1 MKAAPR
7 SLIAILIPALVISL
21 CGRALSDTGAPGK
34 LVIIG
39 GSEVKAR
46 DEVWRVMREERLPG
60 RPVGIIS
67 TASEKPAFT
76 GEPFAKTLN
85 EAYGPDTAVFIPL
98 NHEPGSAEN
107 PTVLAQIKQC
117 GGIYFTGGIQTRTT
131 KVLLQPD
138 GQPTPALEVIRAI
151 HRQGGV
157 IGGSSAGAAI
167 MSDPMI
173 TGGISR
179 EALIHGATPVGETDS
194 PKGVSYGPGLGFSPG
209 ILYCQHHLERG
220 RLGRLL
226 VALTSDGVAQKTGF
240 GISED
245 TAVVVDHAADE
256 ARVIGERDVV
266 CLQAKNGRRGQ
277 GGAIEGVTLAYLTP
291 GDRIQLSTGKITPAP
306 GKQTVSSAAGAAM
319 QIEKDTWE
327 RDVFRELIVDLAQ
340 TGATAASIRD
350 KRFSLRLQRAD
361 DAQVWQAPPSSPE
374 APARWTLS
382 GLELSVQPLGE

>member
-1 MKAAPR
+1 MITSPR
-7 SLIAILIPALVISL
+7 PLIAFGLLVVSL
-21 CGRALSDTGAPGK
+21 CGQALPDASAQGK

-46 DEVWRVMREERLPG
+46 DAVWQVMRGERLHG

-67 TASEKPAFT
+67 TASEKPAVT

-107 PTVLAQIKQC
+107 PNLLAQINQC
-117 GGIYFTGGIQTRTT
+117 GGIYFTGGLQTRTT
-131 KVLLQPD
+131 QVLLRPD
-138 GQPTPALEVIRAI
+138 GKPTPALEAIRAI

-157 IGGSSAGAAI
+157 IAGSSAGAAI

-179 EALIHGATPVGETDS
+179 EALIHGATPAGEKDQ
-194 PKGVSYGPGLGFSPG
+194 PRGVSYGPGLGFSPG

-226 VALTSDGVAQKTGF
+226 VALSSGEVPQKTGF

-245 TAVVVDHAADE
+245 TALVVDHATDE

-266 CLQAKNGRRGQ
+266 CLQAKDGRRRQDGT
-277 GGAIEGVTLAYLTP
+277 IEGVTLAYLTP

-306 GKQTVSSAAGAAM
+306 DKQAAPPPAGAVM
-319 QIEKDTWE
+319 QVGKNAWE
-327 RDVFRELIVDLAQ
+327 RGAFRDLIVDLAQ
-340 TGATAASIRD
+340 SGATAASIRD
-350 KRFSLRLQRAD
+350 ERFSLRIQRAGA
-361 DAQVWQAPPSSPE
+361 AQAWQAASSS
-374 APARWTLS
+374 RWTLT
-382 GLELSVQPLGE
+382 GLQLSVQPLGE